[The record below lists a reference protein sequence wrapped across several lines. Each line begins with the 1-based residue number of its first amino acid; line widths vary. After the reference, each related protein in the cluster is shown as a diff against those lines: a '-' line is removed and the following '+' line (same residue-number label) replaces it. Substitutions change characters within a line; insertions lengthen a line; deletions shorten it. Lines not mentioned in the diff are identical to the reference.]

1 MRILLVEDDTQLADA
16 TARGLRH
23 NGFAVDLSPDG
34 EDALFRAELTT
45 YDIIVLD
52 RDLPLVH
59 GDSVCRSLAGGESR
73 IIMLTA
79 LGALEDR
86 VAGLNLGA
94 DDYLAKPFALS
105 ELVARIRALGRRSA
119 RAELPTLT
127 VGDLTLDAGLFQV
140 ERAGME
146 VSLTRR
152 EFDVLE
158 ALMRAAPA
166 PLSAEALLERVW
178 DDEIDPMT
186 NIVRVMIAGIRRKL
200 GPPDPITTIK
210 GVGYRLDGNSADHH
224 PGASG

>member
-1 MRILLVEDDTQLADA
+1 MRILLVEDDIQLAEA
-16 TARGLRH
+16 TIRGLRL
-23 NGFAVDLSPDG
+23 NGFAVDHSPDG
-34 EDALFRAELTT
+34 EDALYRAGLTT
-45 YDIIVLD
+45 YDVIVLD
-52 RDLPLVH
+52 RDLPLLH
-59 GDSVCRSLAGGESR
+59 GDHVCGALVGGESR

-105 ELVARIRALGRRSA
+105 ELVARIRALGRRSG
-119 RAELPTLT
+119 RAEAPTLA
-127 VGDLTLDAGLFQV
+127 VGDLTLDAGLFRV
-140 ERAGME
+140 ERSGAE
-146 VSLTRR
+146 VPLTRR

-210 GVGYRLDGNSADHH
+210 GVGYRLDPAADTAMSV
-224 PGASG
+224 GS

>member
-1 MRILLVEDDTQLADA
+1 MQLAEA

-23 NGFAVDLSPDG
+23 NGFAVDHSADG
-34 EDALFRAELTT
+34 EDALYRANLTT
-45 YDIIVLD
+45 YDVIVLD

-59 GDSVCRSLAGGESR
+59 GDHVCQALVGGESR

-79 LGALEDR
+79 LGGLEDR

-105 ELVARIRALGRRSA
+105 ELVARVRALGRRSG
-119 RAELPTLT
+119 RAETPTLT
-127 VGDLTLDAGLFQV
+127 VGDLTLDAGLFRV
-140 ERAGME
+140 ERGNVE
-146 VSLTRR
+146 IPLTRR

-166 PLSAEALLERVW
+166 PLSAEALLDRVW

-186 NIVRVMIAGIRRKL
+186 NIVRVMIASIRRKL

-210 GVGYRLDGNSADHH
+210 GVGYRLDRSA
-224 PGASG
+224 ASVSAGS